1 MVCVGGSGV
10 GRVLPGVRRV
20 RTRAVLMPQLSDSK
34 TLWSFSAQ
42 RAMGPC
48 MGWSAF
54 LAILAASLAVAISA
68 RVSMG
73 GRLSSFWRASLPV
86 LVGEILRPMSWILSV
101 RRRRAAAR
109 LPCPRRVLG
118 WYSTK
123 SSAYPRS
130 LTPLGK
136 SS

>member
-1 MVCVGGSGV
+1 M
-10 GRVLPGVRRV
+10 LPGVRRV
-20 RTRAVLMPQLSDSK
+20 RTRAVLMPQLSDLK

-54 LAILAASLAVAISA
+54 LAIFAASLAVAISA

-86 LVGEILRPMSWILSV
+86 RSGTPAMT
-101 RRRRAAAR
+101 RRAVRWTLRITFLA
-109 LPCPRRVLG
+109 VLLA
-118 WYSTK
+118 SD
-123 SSAYPRS
+123 RN
-130 LTPLGK
+130 
-136 SS
+136 